1 MMKNSTTLTIIF
13 LRKPDL
19 TKTYSDF
26 FPSAAEYKNWLSF
39 QKLVPRSLPRKK
51 VAHNPHIGSTFL
63 TAFPKRLWVLI
74 ALENDQHPLHYM
86 ANGPFNRKG
95 NNIQLF
101 APSKTR

>member
-1 MMKNSTTLTIIF
+1 MKNSTTLTIIF

-26 FPSAAEYKNWLSF
+26 FPSTPEYKNWFSL
-39 QKLVPRSLPRKK
+39 QKLFPGSFPRKK
-51 VAHNPHIGSTFL
+51 VAYNQHIGSTFL
-63 TAFPKRLWVLI
+63 KAFLKKLWVLI

-86 ANGPFNRKG
+86 VNGPFNRKG
-95 NNIQLF
+95 NNIQWC